1 MSSVYPQLQ
10 IEDEKGTIVVL
21 HTDKGDITAKLFDDL
36 APKTVKN
43 FIELAKK
50 GYYDNMLFYKVIPN
64 MMIQTGDPTGTGSG
78 GDSIY
83 GDSFEDEYNKWVY
96 NFNGALSMANDGV
109 DSNRSRF
116 LIVTAQKL
124 HPGEAK
130 EMKQAGYPDEV
141 IEHYEKMGGLPWF
154 DQRHTVF
161 GQVMSGMDVAK
172 EITGVRRDLNDK
184 PLEDVLLKSIE
195 IKSKED

>member
-21 HTDKGDITAKLFDDL
+21 HTDKGDITAKMFDDL

-116 LIVTAQKL
+116 LIVTAQNL

-161 GQVMSGMDVAK
+161 GQVMSGLDVAK

-195 IKSKED
+195 IKPKED

>member
-10 IEDEKGTIVVL
+10 IEDEKGTIAIL
-21 HTDKGDITAKLFDDL
+21 HTDMGDITVKLFDDL

-43 FIELAKK
+43 FVELAKK
-50 GYYDNMLFYKVIPN
+50 GYYDNMVFYKVIPN

-78 GDSIY
+78 GESIY

-116 LIVTAQKL
+116 FIVMAQNL

-130 EMKQAGYPDEV
+130 EMKSAGYPDEV
-141 IEHYEKMGGLPWF
+141 IEHYEKVGGSPWF

-172 EITGVRRDLNDK
+172 EIAAVRRDLNDK
-184 PLEDVLLKSIE
+184 PLKDVLVKSIE
-195 IKSKED
+195 IKPKED